1 MSWQR
6 FSRYARSLSAPRSL
20 GGLQRKCA
28 CGKAASSAGEQCE
41 ECKRKKAG
49 GLQTKL
55 AVGAPDDAYE
65 READQVA
72 EAMGGSGSA
81 QWPARVQR
89 LPTRPALSP
98 EVPATVERTL
108 ARSGRPLDPGAR
120 SLLEARLGVS
130 FADVRIYDDAQSG
143 ESANDINARA
153 YTHGHKVVFAPG
165 QYQPN
170 TPGGLQLLGHELTH
184 VVQQNS
190 ASASSSPV
198 QRDLAIEPQGTDKKE
213 RPLTEQNIK
222 DAIRF
227 NRDRI
232 RSKKAMGDIRDVVGI
247 PREPAESDA
256 DLALAVARWQ
266 FAHGVSQDGLL
277 GPTTMMLLVEEL
289 QAEVGEVNK
298 PGDKADT
305 LKKSVT
311 KKNILDVDERFC
323 GCEPN
328 LENEIKTAD
337 AFIASYSACGA
348 DKANKT
354 GRDIEACVAK
364 SFGGGIK
371 VLASTASTGAITADC
386 QRTGPCAALLCRIDL
401 AHEQI
406 HSVHTGD
413 LKTQAGGD
421 SKAFIAAFNDATD
434 WVADEIDSRNT
445 DKSLAKWALKVLE
458 RTCP

>member
-1 MSWQR
+1 M
-6 FSRYARSLSAPRSL
+6 
-20 GGLQRKCA
+20 
-28 CGKAASSAGEQCE
+28 
-41 ECKRKKAG
+41 
-49 GLQTKL
+49 
-55 AVGAPDDAYE
+55 
-65 READQVA
+65 
-72 EAMGGSGSA
+72 
-81 QWPARVQR
+81 
-89 LPTRPALSP
+89 
-98 EVPATVERTL
+98 
-108 ARSGRPLDPGAR
+108 
-120 SLLEARLGVS
+120 
-130 FADVRIYDDAQSG
+130 
-143 ESANDINARA
+143 
-153 YTHGHKVVFAPG
+153 
-165 QYQPN
+165 
-170 TPGGLQLLGHELTH
+170 
-184 VVQQNS
+184 
-190 ASASSSPV
+190 
-198 QRDLAIEPQGTDKKE
+198 
-213 RPLTEQNIK
+213 TEQNIK

-266 FAHGVSQDGLL
+266 FTHGVSQDGLL

-364 SFGGGIK
+364 SFGGVIK

-406 HSVHTGD
+406 HSVHTSD
-413 LKTQAGGD
+413 LKTQAGD